1 MMVANMIVII
11 WSYQVENIVQID
23 LDTWTIW

>member
-11 WSYQVENIVQID
+11 WSHQVENIVQID